1 MPDNEAYND
10 TRPSQSPS
18 WPPQLWEGAPSIIRD
33 GNEAKDS
40 LLDYAMTMKRDQRI
54 NNCK

>member
-54 NNCK
+54 NNCN